1 MTFRHCSYSLESLLM
16 TKNTEGFSY
25 LPWTIAHRY
34 QPQPDVLDKFGE
46 NVMVLWM
53 SQGSHRNETMV

>member
-1 MTFRHCSYSLESLLM
+1 M

-25 LPWTIAHRY
+25 LPWTIAHHY